1 MFARVWKLAV
11 TWMLCA
17 SVAAAQQ
24 PPAADQTPAASGG
37 GVPAVDAD
45 DPAGWQF
52 WSSGRYRLTPSDVIE
67 LSFPR
72 VPEFDQV
79 LTVQPDGYVSLKV
92 VGDVRVQGRTIP
104 EFRQQ
109 VLEAYEGILREP
121 LVSITLKEFEK
132 PYFVASGEVRTPG
145 KFELRGA
152 TTVTQGL
159 ALAGGMT
166 AVAKHSQ
173 VILFRRYTDEL
184 VEVKE
189 IDVKK
194 MMASR
199 DLSEDYLLRPGDT
212 LYIPQSFLS
221 KLKPFLPTA
230 GLGVYLNPFR

>member
-1 MFARVWKLAV
+1 
-11 TWMLCA
+11 MLCA
-17 SVAAAQQ
+17 AVSVAAQV
-24 PPAADQTPAASGG
+24 PPAPEQARPSEIDPG
-37 GVPAVDAD
+37 
-45 DPAGWQF
+45 DPAGWEF

-67 LSFPR
+67 LAFPR

-92 VGDVRVQGRTIP
+92 VGDVRVQGRTLP

-109 VLEAYEGILREP
+109 VLAAYEGILREP

-132 PYFVASGEVRTPG
+132 PYFVATGEVKTPG

-152 TTVTQGL
+152 TTVIQGL

-166 AVAKHSQ
+166 SIAKHSQ

-184 VEVKE
+184 LEVKE

-194 MMASR
+194 MLASR

>member
-1 MFARVWKLAV
+1 MFARAGKVVL
-11 TWMLCA
+11 TWILCAAA
-17 SVAAAQQ
+17 SVAAQV
-24 PPAADQTPAASGG
+24 PPAPEQARPPETDAA
-37 GVPAVDAD
+37 
-45 DPAGWQF
+45 DPAGWEF

-67 LSFPR
+67 LAFPR
-72 VPEFDQV
+72 VPEFDQI

-92 VGDVRVQGRTIP
+92 VGDVRVQGRTLP
-104 EFRQQ
+104 EFRLQ

-132 PYFVASGEVRTPG
+132 PYFVATGEVKTPG

-173 VILFRRYTDEL
+173 VILFRRYTNDL

-194 MMASR
+194 MLASR